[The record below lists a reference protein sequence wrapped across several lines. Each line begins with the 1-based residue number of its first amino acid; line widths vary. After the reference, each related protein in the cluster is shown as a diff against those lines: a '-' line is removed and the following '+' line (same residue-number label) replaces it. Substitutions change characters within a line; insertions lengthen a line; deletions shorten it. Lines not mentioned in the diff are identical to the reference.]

1 MAGNQAYCSDHFKTK
16 LALSRVRAILN
27 RSLQNLWAARNRSPP
42 PNNTPR
48 HKAHQTKN
56 PTMPLTLTLTE
67 DVLPT
72 NSLNTAIER
81 LTDSMLKWHQLTG
94 NTVMTP
100 NVTANIHIVQKGH
113 SYSGGVPFQGAWVE
127 WKVPSF
133 AFASS
138 EIQKA
143 FGQDAVDIISELS
156 GGKQPKHNIYFN
168 VVHTVDG
175 TWNLNGQAMSNEELG
190 AVIATGAPVAE
201 AK

>member
-1 MAGNQAYCSDHFKTK
+1 
-16 LALSRVRAILN
+16 
-27 RSLQNLWAARNRSPP
+27 
-42 PNNTPR
+42 
-48 HKAHQTKN
+48 
-56 PTMPLTLTLTE
+56 MPLTLTLTE